1 MQIVTY
7 PQSLIDAY
15 LAEARQIM
23 ESGHVAEGKYFR
35 DMSNSYVPGRLSLP
49 VASGGGAI
57 FSLLAYQKHVRGRN
71 RAIIQSNTMRALYT
85 VPTLLDMKPIVI
97 DSHYDDCLA
106 MNDLALEHTLKDASV
121 RASAV
126 VVYSVIGGYLAP
138 SFSRIAEVC
147 RRASVP
153 LIVDGA
159 HAHYL
164 DGVVAEA
171 DADIAYSFYA
181 TKILPAGEGGLIAT
195 ADPSTHDWLRRFL
208 MYDRFSN
215 QLAVGLNLR
224 ASELTS
230 ALIHRLMTDPS
241 VIQHFKTSRIAIA
254 SEYEMACKQHGVR
267 YIVPSQAADYNGYKF
282 IVLDDI
288 ESVRR
293 FHTILTEHR
302 PTSGVFDTDVLG
314 QPTSLPHWCPPTYSC
329 LNRLTSLRLTP
340 EASML
345 Q

>member
-35 DMSNSYVPGRLSLP
+35 DLSTSYVPGRLSLP

-57 FSLLAYQKHVRGRN
+57 FSLLAYQKHVRGRDI
-71 RAIIQSNTMRALYT
+71 AIIQSNTMRALYT
-85 VPTLLDMKPIVI
+85 VPTLLGMKPIVV
-97 DSHYDDCLA
+97 DSNYADFLA
-106 MNDLALEHTLKDASV
+106 MDHAALARTLEDTSV

-138 SFSRIAEVC
+138 SFSRIAETC
-147 RRASVP
+147 RRAGVP

-164 DGVVAEA
+164 DGVVAEP
-171 DADIAYSFYA
+171 DVDIAYSFYA

-195 ADPSTHDWLRRFL
+195 ADSSTHDWLRRFL

-215 QLAVGLNLR
+215 QLEVGLNLR

-241 VIQHFKTSRIAIA
+241 VIQHFKTNRIALA
-254 SEYEMACKQHGVR
+254 NDYEIACKQHGVH

-288 ESVRR
+288 ENVRQLR
-293 FHTILTEHR
+293 TILTEHR
-302 PTSGVFDTDVLG
+302 PTSGVFETDVLG

-329 LNRLTSLRLTP
+329 LHRQTP
-340 EASML
+340 LQLNPDVSML
-345 Q
+345 K